1 MSAPITVSRTD
12 ARQFLIR
19 AFGLNG
25 FQSLPDVHTALETL
39 GFVQEDSINVCG
51 RIHDLILWSRVQNYT
66 PAALTD
72 YLYAETPRRAWEFY
86 LPNLCVLPVRDYP
99 YFAARMHHQREKES
113 RYGKLSPEEEAAAQ
127 VIFAKLDADGP
138 LFLRDAKA
146 LGEAH
151 GHTISGWGTKTR
163 LLSFVA
169 DKLFWQ
175 GRLGIAKR
183 DGFLRAFDR
192 IERLLPKDILN
203 APAATDAEADV
214 YLLRKR
220 LRARRLFRLRPIDKA
235 LLGEN
240 ETTPI
245 QIENDKRPWHIF
257 TDDLESLTTIHYP
270 LSTGLH
276 LLAPLDPLVY
286 DRDRTRLLW
295 DFEYTWEVYVPQE
308 KRKWGYYVLPILWGD
323 RLVGRIEPRI
333 EKRTG
338 TVNIVSLQWEPN
350 FNPDELGDALKTRL
364 TNFTNLA
371 C

>member
-1 MSAPITVSRTD
+1 
-12 ARQFLIR
+12 
-19 AFGLNG
+19 
-25 FQSLPDVHTALETL
+25 
-39 GFVQEDSINVCG
+39 
-51 RIHDLILWSRVQNYT
+51 
-66 PAALTD
+66 
-72 YLYAETPRRAWEFY
+72 
-86 LPNLCVLPVRDYP
+86 
-99 YFAARMHHQREKES
+99 
-113 RYGKLSPEEEAAAQ
+113 
-127 VIFAKLDADGP
+127 GP

-192 IERLLPKDILN
+192 IERLLPEEILN
-203 APAATDAEADV
+203 TPSVSDAEADA

-220 LRARRLFRLRPIDKA
+220 LRARRLFRLRPADKA

-245 QIENDKRPWHIF
+245 QIETDKRPWHIL
-257 TDDLESLTTIHYP
+257 TEDLPQLITRLPNNPVTQSPT
-270 LSTGLH
+270 LH
-276 LLAPLDPLVY
+276 FLAPLDPLVY

-295 DFEYTWEVYVPQE
+295 DFDYTWEVYVPQE

-323 RLVGRIEPRI
+323 RLVGRIEPRL
-333 EKRTG
+333 EKRSG
-338 TVNIVSLQWEPN
+338 AVNVVSLHWEPG
-350 FNPDELGDALKTRL
+350 FDGSGLGDALKSRL
-364 TNFTNLA
+364 ADFASLA